1 VILLVSNKKT
11 NLSNIHRSYQ
21 VCDYI
26 FCAKQKKLN
35 KQIVSVKHAMEEFYA
50 YRYQIHW
57 IQTEQ
62 KKTRFKYEITDI
74 RKQKYRKKDME
85 I

>member
-1 VILLVSNKKT
+1 
-11 NLSNIHRSYQ
+11 
-21 VCDYI
+21 
-26 FCAKQKKLN
+26 
-35 KQIVSVKHAMEEFYA
+35 MEEFYA

-57 IQTEQ
+57 IQTEE
-62 KKTRFKYEITDI
+62 KKMRFKHEITDI